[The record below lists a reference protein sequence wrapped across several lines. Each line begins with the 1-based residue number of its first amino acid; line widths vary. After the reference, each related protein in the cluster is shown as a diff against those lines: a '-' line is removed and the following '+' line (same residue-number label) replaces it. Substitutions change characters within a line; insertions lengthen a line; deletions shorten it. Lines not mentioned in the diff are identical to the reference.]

1 MTIHP
6 QTSVGQV
13 HLTVADLDRSV
24 AFYTDILG
32 FRNPERDAASAVLT
46 ANGEEP
52 LVTLTEETGARPQP
66 TGTTGLYHFAILA
79 PTRSA
84 LGRSLQHLLETGY
97 PLSGA
102 SDHFVSEALYLN
114 DPDGNGIEI
123 YRDRPRVEWPARD
136 GLVQMGNAQLDT
148 PGILADAV
156 QEGHAWAGLAPE
168 TRIGHIHLHVGDL
181 ATAEEFYVGVLGFDV
196 MLRLA
201 GQALFISAGG
211 YHHHIG
217 LNTWAGVGAPP
228 PPSGSAG
235 LRDYAIE
242 VPDAAALE
250 EVLAQLDRADVLCE
264 RNATS
269 AALRD
274 PWGNGIVIRSLAVDD
289 TEESESGLTFQ
300 QA

>member
-1 MTIHP
+1 
-6 QTSVGQV
+6 
-13 HLTVADLDRSV
+13 
-24 AFYTDILG
+24 
-32 FRNPERDAASAVLT
+32 
-46 ANGEEP
+46 
-52 LVTLTEETGARPQP
+52 
-66 TGTTGLYHFAILA
+66 
-79 PTRSA
+79 
-84 LGRSLQHLLETGY
+84 
-97 PLSGA
+97 
-102 SDHFVSEALYLN
+102 
-114 DPDGNGIEI
+114 
-123 YRDRPRVEWPARD
+123 
-136 GLVQMGNAQLDT
+136 MGNAQLDT

-228 PPSGSAG
+228 PPPGSAG

-250 EVLAQLDRADVLCE
+250 EVLAQLDRAGVLCE

-269 AALRD
+269 VALRD